1 MKRRAILP
9 VVFLCIAAMIIAA
22 AAVGGSADD
31 PLISLSY
38 LNGTYTS
45 AVNAAIDQKLAAA
58 GSVTSCADNWTETR
72 LKSGDFLSGTP
83 GTNLLIL
90 AGSVQVTFS
99 SGAVIDV
106 SSGSVISS
114 GTVLTA
120 QHRYLVAEDTAAAF
134 TVTSKTAVVDY
145 QGPYGFTYS
154 DSIDYNAM
162 AQALKALHLFRGSL
176 TGYGSGFDLEAS
188 PTRLQALIMFIRLL
202 GEEDTALAWTGTTP
216 FSDVASGTD
225 AARYVGYA
233 YSKGYTN
240 GYTPTTFAP
249 SRKVNAY
256 QYTEFVLR
264 ALGYSSSS
272 NTDLSDTLSRAVNCG
287 VLTAGEQAMLAQDP
301 FLRAELVYV
310 SYYTLDATL
319 ANGNQTLKQ
328 SLCAQGVFS
337 TAEAASAASLISSGR
352 IS

>member
-1 MKRRAILP
+1 MKNRATLT
-9 VVFLCIAAMIIAA
+9 VVFLCVAAMIIAA

-45 AVNAAIDQKLAAA
+45 TVNAAIDQKLAAA
-58 GSVTSCADNWTETR
+58 GSATSCADTWTETR
-72 LKSGDFLSGTP
+72 LKSGDLLSGTP

-90 AGSVQVTFS
+90 AGSVQTTFS
-99 SGAVIDV
+99 SGTVVDV
-106 SSGSVISS
+106 SSGSEVPS
-114 GTVLTA
+114 GTLLTV

-162 AQALKALHLFRGSL
+162 AQALKTLHLFRGSL

-202 GEEDTALAWTGTTP
+202 GEEDAALAWTGTAP
-216 FSDVASGTD
+216 FSDVVSGTD

-240 GYTPTTFAP
+240 GYTPTKFAP
-249 SRKVNAY
+249 GRKVNAY
-256 QYTEFVLR
+256 QYAEFVLR
-264 ALGYSSSS
+264 ALDIVPRP
-272 NTDLSDTLSRAVNCG
+272 TRICPTLFPG
-287 VLTAGEQAMLAQDP
+287 Q
-301 FLRAELVYV
+301 
-310 SYYTLDATL
+310 
-319 ANGNQTLKQ
+319 
-328 SLCAQGVFS
+328 
-337 TAEAASAASLISSGR
+337 SAAVSLRQENRPCWRGTLFCGRSWSISPTIR
-352 IS
+352 WMPLLPAAVRR